1 MKKEK
6 KVIFHGQ
13 STCARDKMAAVNVVT
28 VTNQGRHA
36 VILINQEKPKPN
48 GHLAYPHF
56 PALGKG
62 YTFPALYTGGT
73 IFFLALIGSS
83 RYYVCCDWLVVMTLI
98 LV

>member
-1 MKKEK
+1 
-6 KVIFHGQ
+6 
-13 STCARDKMAAVNVVT
+13 MAAVNVVT

-56 PALGKG
+56 PALGRG

-73 IFFLALIGSS
+73 IF
-83 RYYVCCDWLVVMTLI
+83 C
-98 LV
+98 